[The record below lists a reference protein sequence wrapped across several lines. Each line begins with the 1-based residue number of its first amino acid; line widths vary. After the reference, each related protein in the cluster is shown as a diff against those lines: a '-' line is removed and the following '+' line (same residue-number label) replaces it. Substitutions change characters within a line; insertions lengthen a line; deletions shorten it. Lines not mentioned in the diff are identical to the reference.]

1 MSTTT
6 RDDHAGSSRGN
17 SVEGSTF
24 FAGMMLSILAVFQV
38 FQGIGAI
45 AGDDVYV
52 RGLNYTFEFDLTT
65 WGWIHLI
72 VGLVALATGIGLTMG
87 QSWAYPGR
95 PGDRV
100 PERGVQLRLP
110 ALLPPV
116 VAGHPRLRRLRDLG
130 DLHRRRS
137 ATTPGRHQGGSH
149 P

>member
-87 QSWAYPGR
+87 QSWASLVGLVIAFLSAVSSFAFLPYYPLWSLVILAFDVFVIWAICTQAIR
-95 PGDRV
+95 NDAR
-100 PERGVQLRLP
+100 
-110 ALLPPV
+110 
-116 VAGHPRLRRLRDLG
+116 
-130 DLHRRRS
+130 
-137 ATTPGRHQGGSH
+137 
-149 P
+149 